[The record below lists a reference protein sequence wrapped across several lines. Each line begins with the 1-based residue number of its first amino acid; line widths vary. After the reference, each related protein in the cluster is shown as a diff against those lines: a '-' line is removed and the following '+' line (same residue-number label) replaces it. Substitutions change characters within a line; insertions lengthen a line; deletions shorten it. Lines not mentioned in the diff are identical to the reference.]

1 MRSDEKSGLGRYF
14 SGWLKGDP
22 LNYNLYIIVASF
34 LPCVRGDFNRGL
46 PALKGAIV

>member
-1 MRSDEKSGLGRYF
+1 MKNQ
-14 SGWLKGDP
+14 GWGVISVDGSRGTP

-46 PALKGAIV
+46 PALIGAFV